1 MDDEHYLQHCRQ
13 LLASF
18 AQDLSARTASLPED
32 HPLHL
37 LAGEFDTLAEGNG
50 DLYGDG
56 PMLVAR
62 LFTGFPDYAPAFP
75 RDLLWFFGG
84 DCLHYMPDDEIDQF
98 QQLEQQR
105 LEAAARG
112 DILDLRAARAKLLK
126 LQ

>member
-18 AQDLSARTASLPED
+18 AQDLTARTASLPD
-32 HPLHL
+32 DNPLRL
-37 LAGEFDTLAEGNG
+37 LSAEFKSLIEGNG
-50 DLYGDG
+50 DLYRDG
-56 PMLVAR
+56 PVLVAR
-62 LFTGFPDYAPAFP
+62 LFTGFPDYAPTFP

-84 DCLHYMPDDEIDQF
+84 DCLHYMPDAEIEQF

-112 DILDLRAARAKLLK
+112 ENLDLRAARAKLLK